1 MKNWSTI
8 AGNGVAT
15 LFATSGP
22 GGGGGGG
29 GGGIKMKV
37 LRGGEGG
44 GAKQGKLLYD
54 DKMKCEST
62 VLHSCHNTTLS
73 TS

>member
-1 MKNWSTI
+1 
-8 AGNGVAT
+8 
-15 LFATSGP
+15 
-22 GGGGGGG
+22 
-29 GGGIKMKV
+29 MKV

>member
-1 MKNWSTI
+1 M
-8 AGNGVAT
+8 
-15 LFATSGP
+15 
-22 GGGGGGG
+22 
-29 GGGIKMKV
+29 GGGIKMEV
-37 LRGGEGG
+37 LKERG